1 MESSSFFYDV
11 FVFRI
16 RRFGRSFIV
25 IIGLDI
31 KIFVVWLENFED
43 YENFFI
49 GIFLYKLIKILL
61 LVILLKRM
69 LMLLMRVI

>member
-11 FVFRI
+11 FVLRI

>member
-1 MESSSFFYDV
+1 MESLSFFYDV
-11 FVFRI
+11 FVFCI
-16 RRFGRSFIV
+16 WWFGWLFIV

-43 YENFFI
+43 YENFLI